1 MSLASAPGT
10 GQDRRVV
17 RCQLGPVGAGL
28 RGQRHEPR
36 PQWQELAKTPWP
48 RGLLPGT
55 QTPGPHLVPS
65 GTC

>member
-1 MSLASAPGT
+1 MSLASAPGDRA
-10 GQDRRVV
+10 GQEGEP

-48 RGLLPGT
+48 RGLLQNPD
-55 QTPGPHLVPS
+55 PWASP
-65 GTC
+65 